1 MGKVTVT
8 VSGEAGC
15 GKSTIARMIQD
26 MLAEYD
32 LDCTVEDHDPE
43 GVIVQDA
50 RIALLQVLRD
60 FEVEIRTVQVN
71 ATPVVGP
78 FPDTATPL
86 TDAEINDGW
95 HKCKNG
101 DFTRAGWTVKRWGA
115 LWSADHPEAGTI
127 RMHPLTAGAA
137 RSAVDRL
144 IARAA
149 RMAAVG
155 RPFRPS
161 VAPAGNPKD
170 PLPADAS
177 SAEVAAQLLWAWPD
191 CTIEAAPAALEREVP
206 QPDDGIR
213 AVAGPNEIVAVY
225 APELARTRPF
235 AEVMPGGREGGWWF
249 VIKSDPG
256 RLPSKV
262 TTIAAAVAAEVR
274 HG

>member
-1 MGKVTVT
+1 
-8 VSGEAGC
+8 
-15 GKSTIARMIQD
+15 
-26 MLAEYD
+26 
-32 LDCTVEDHDPE
+32 
-43 GVIVQDA
+43 
-50 RIALLQVLRD
+50 
-60 FEVEIRTVQVN
+60 VEIRTVQVN
-71 ATPVVGP
+71 AAAVVGP

-101 DFTRAGWTVKRWGA
+101 DFTRAGWTVGLVGITWIGKCATSFHAIHG
-115 LWSADHPEAGTI
+115 DDAGE
-127 RMHPLTAGAA
+127 A
-137 RSAVDRL
+137 RSAVDRE

-149 RMAAVG
+149 RLKLVGKPFKPTAA
-155 RPFRPS
+155 PI
-161 VAPAGNPKD
+161 GNPND
-170 PLPADAS
+170 PLPADA
-177 SAEVAAQLLWAWPD
+177 APREVAAQLLWAWPD

-213 AVAGPNEIVAVY
+213 AVAGPNEIAVVY